1 MSKDSRIFLLTGDL
15 GFGVLDKIR
24 KDFPDRSINMGSC
37 EQLMIGTAVGLAE
50 NGYIPVC
57 YSITPFV
64 LFRPYEMIRN
74 YLNHDNINVKLL
86 GTGRDRDYDGF
97 SHWAEDDIDSLKHFK
112 NIKLYKPKE
121 LTQDVFNDFMFKCG
135 PSYLNVSRA

>member
-1 MSKDSRIFLLTGDL
+1 
-15 GFGVLDKIR
+15 
-24 KDFPDRSINMGSC
+24 MGSC